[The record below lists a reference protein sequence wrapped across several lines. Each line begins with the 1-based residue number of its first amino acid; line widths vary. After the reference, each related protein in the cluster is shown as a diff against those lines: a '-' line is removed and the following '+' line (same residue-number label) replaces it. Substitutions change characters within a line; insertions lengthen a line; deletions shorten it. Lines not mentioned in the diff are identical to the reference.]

1 MGLKGLI
8 KKIESCKLC
17 ESIMFNGFVNVSE
30 KPYIKYK
37 VYEERV
43 PNTIK
48 CLFIAESPPGDVNTF
63 FYYPYTDNFLRK
75 RLLRFL
81 GIHADGEDGLREF
94 KRRGYFLIDV
104 VECRV
109 NKVGKGTIPREVI
122 NNCLKFLS
130 AKIELA
136 RTRGAKKI
144 VILGSTAIQALKE
157 LGFNELR
164 EKSVAKNCGEV
175 VESGEFKVFLLP
187 LPAKRGAK
195 YIKQCYT
202 DEAGGQTSEIP
213 RRKLPSSKLD
223 CGFTSGFS
231 GNTISTLL
239 RVMSPS
245 TNNRHLDLHQT
256 HSPRC

>member
-1 MGLKGLI
+1 MELEELI
-8 KKIESCKLC
+8 EKIKSCDLC
-17 ESIMFNGFVNVSE
+17 ESIVFNGSVNVDE
-30 KPYIKYK
+30 KPYIKCG
-37 VYEERV
+37 VYRV
-43 PNTIK
+43 RIPNTIK

-94 KRRGYFLIDV
+94 KRRGYFLIDAI
-104 VECRV
+104 ECRV
-109 NKVGKGTIPREVI
+109 NKVGKGAIPREVI
-122 NNCLKFLS
+122 NNCLNFLS

-144 VILGSTAIQALKE
+144 VVLGSTALEALKT

-175 VESGEFKVFLLP
+175 VESRGFEIFLLP

-202 DEAGGQTSEIP
+202 DEVGV
-213 RRKLPSSKLD
+213 KLARFLEEHA
-223 CGFTSGFS
+223 
-231 GNTISTLL
+231 
-239 RVMSPS
+239 SPS
-245 TNNRHLDLHQT
+245 
-256 HSPRC
+256 

>member
-1 MGLKGLI
+1 MELEELI
-8 KKIESCKLC
+8 EKIKSCDLC
-17 ESIMFNGFVNVSE
+17 RSIVFNGSVNVDE
-30 KPYIKYK
+30 KPYIKCG
-37 VYEERV
+37 VYWERI
-43 PNTIK
+43 PDIIK

-75 RLLRFL
+75 RLLGFL

-109 NKVGKGTIPREVI
+109 NKVGKGAIPREVI
-122 NNCLKFLS
+122 NNCLNFLS

-144 VILGSTAIQALKE
+144 VVLGSTALEALKT

-175 VESGEFKVFLLP
+175 VESRGFEIFLLP

-195 YIKQCYT
+195 YLKQCYT
-202 DEAGGQTSEIP
+202 DEVGV
-213 RRKLPSSKLD
+213 KLARFLEEHA
-223 CGFTSGFS
+223 
-231 GNTISTLL
+231 
-239 RVMSPS
+239 SPS
-245 TNNRHLDLHQT
+245 
-256 HSPRC
+256 

>member
-1 MGLKGLI
+1 MELEELI
-8 KKIESCKLC
+8 EKIKSCDLC
-17 ESIMFNGFVNVSE
+17 ESIVFNGSVNVDE
-30 KPYIKYK
+30 KPYIKCG
-37 VYEERV
+37 VYRERI

-48 CLFIAESPPGDVNTF
+48 CLFIAESPPGDVNRF
-63 FYYPYTDNFLRK
+63 FYYPYTDNFLRE

-81 GIHADGEDGLREF
+81 GVHADGEDGLREF

-109 NKVGKGTIPREVI
+109 NKVGKGAIPREVI
-122 NNCLKFLS
+122 NNCLNFLS

-144 VILGSTAIQALKE
+144 VVLGSTALEALKT

-175 VESGEFKVFLLP
+175 VESRGFEIFLLP

-195 YIKQCYT
+195 YLKQCYT
-202 DEAGGQTSEIP
+202 DEVGV
-213 RRKLPSSKLD
+213 KLARFLEEHA
-223 CGFTSGFS
+223 
-231 GNTISTLL
+231 
-239 RVMSPS
+239 SPS
-245 TNNRHLDLHQT
+245 
-256 HSPRC
+256 